1 MTKCAETSA
10 HSAITEAR
18 GRRAALLAALLASCT
33 ATPALAQA
41 VGSLDNP
48 GFETGDTTGWTT
60 CGGKWYSGTWPVP
73 ESECNGPATLATLVG
88 PGTDPITGEQTVFA
102 GNYALR
108 LNNSS
113 GGNDITGLSQSVT
126 NYTGN
131 KLYYAWNAVLEPSHG
146 ETDSPSF
153 IIKVI
158 DETTNTVVTNIAYSA
173 YTAQNSTIFRPA
185 GYFVTTDWKV
195 EDIDTTSGHD
205 YKLVFMAVDCYWGGH
220 AGYVYVDGFG
230 NAIPVANANV
240 NFDPSTGVVKG
251 STILIPIGGTPDID
265 TAKAFYTTT
274 ELGANQV
281 NPNFVGGTLKVDTA
295 GPIATNFT
303 IQSQGGSID
312 TDGNSIAF
320 TGQFSGSGGMTKLGL
335 GTLTF
340 GGINTIDGPVVV
352 NAGTLK
358 VNAALS
364 TIGVTVNNGG
374 TLSGVG
380 PVIGN
385 ISVASGG
392 TLAPGDTIGTLSVG
406 AGNVTLASGSN
417 FAIDIDGRNYVAT
430 GGAGTYDR
438 LAMSI
443 GSAFTA
449 GGTLR
454 PVLRGITGGNNN
466 FTPVLG
472 DRFTIVTADA
482 VSGQFASVAQP
493 ASGMGTNQRFD
504 VLYNT
509 KNVQLVVT
517 PGSFATLGS
526 ASGWKLNGIAA
537 AAGLDPVRPAA
548 GTRSGNLQ
556 SLFNGLY
563 GMDAAQYGAA
573 FQQMSGEMHAHNMLL
588 ANTTARD
595 TTQSVLD
602 AAALGIGDC
611 ASDTDRRAS
620 GEQRQ
625 DSCDDGRNRPA
636 IWTRLAAQHLKVG
649 DTPASEGFKGNR
661 YGFVAG
667 IHVLNKPGIRL
678 GVGGGYAETDA
689 NSVAGS
695 ASKLSEG
702 SLFVYGA
709 KEVGP
714 LRIGAMLGWSTTETR
729 TDRAMALL
737 SGNSVARSSYN
748 METVYG
754 SLEARMTL
762 PVGSGG
768 TIQPVAG
775 VAFANTS
782 ADAVQESAP
791 DVNTALALA
800 KGEWNTAHTK
810 LGAEANFRIKGK
822 VDAGVF
828 GNWLHRLSGDSAAL
842 RGVGLGNAVWTVQS
856 DGTSDDAF
864 EYGAALTAK
873 VSPAATV
880 RLEYRGLRDGDL
892 SSDRASLGVAVA
904 F

>member
-1 MTKCAETSA
+1 MTKCAETSTHRA
-10 HSAITEAR
+10 TE
-18 GRRAALLAALLASCT
+18 GCKRRAALLAALLATCA

-41 VGSLDNP
+41 VGTLDNP

-73 ESECNGPATLATLVG
+73 ESECNGPASLATLVG

-113 GGNDITGLSQSVT
+113 GGNDITGLSQTVT

-153 IIKVI
+153 IIKVV
-158 DETTNTVVTNIAYSA
+158 DQTTNTVVTNIAYSA

-312 TDGNSIAF
+312 TDGNTIAF
-320 TGQFSGSGGMTKLGL
+320 TGQFSGTGGMTKLGL

-340 GGINTIDGPVVV
+340 GGINTIDGPVLV

-364 TIGVTVNNGG
+364 TIGVTVNSGG

-454 PVLRGITGGNNN
+454 PVLRGIAGGNNT

-472 DRFTIVTADA
+472 DRFTVVTADA

-493 ASGMGTNQRFD
+493 VSGMGTNQRFD

-517 PGSFATLGS
+517 PGSFATLGN

-537 AAGLDPVRPAA
+537 AGGLDPVRPAA

-563 GMDAAQYGAA
+563 GMDANQYGTA
-573 FQQMSGEMHAHNMLL
+573 FQQLSGEIHAHNMLL
-588 ANTTARD
+588 ANVTARE

-602 AAALGIGDC
+602 AAAMPVGDC
-611 ASDTDRRAS
+611 GDSADRRAGS
-620 GEQRQ
+620 EQRQ
-625 DSCDDGRNRPA
+625 GSCDDGRNHMA
-636 IWTRLAAQHLKVG
+636 IWTRLSGQHLKVG
-649 DTPASEGFKGNR
+649 DTPASQGFKADR

-667 IHVLNKPGIRL
+667 IHLLNNADTRL
-678 GVGGGYAETDA
+678 GLGGGYAETDA
-689 NSVAGS
+689 NALTGS
-695 ASKLSEG
+695 TSKLSEG

-709 KEVGP
+709 KELGP
-714 LRIGAMLGWSTTETR
+714 IRLGAMLGWSTTEAR
-729 TDRAMALL
+729 ADRPMALL

-762 PVGSGG
+762 PVGSSAR
-768 TIQPVAG
+768 IQPVAG
-775 VAFANTS
+775 LSFANTS
-782 ADAVQESAP
+782 ADAIGETAP
-791 DVNTALALA
+791 DPNTALGLPR
-800 KGEWNTAHTK
+800 GEWNTAHSK
-810 LGAEANFRIKGK
+810 LGVEADFRLKGTIG
-822 VDAGVF
+822 ASVF
-828 GNWLHRLSGDSAAL
+828 GNWLHKLSGDPAAM
-842 RGVGLGNAVWTVQS
+842 RAVTLGNAAWTVQA
-856 DGTSDDAF
+856 DGTGEDAF
-864 EYGAALTAK
+864 EFGAAVNAK
-873 VSPAATV
+873 LSSKASL
-880 RLEYRGLRDGDL
+880 RLEYRGLRDDAL
-892 SSDRASLGVAVA
+892 STDRAMVGVSVA